1 MKRCS
6 TELKSLEKAL
16 PMFRKLLI
24 GSLLFLQSMLMAE
37 IREIDRIDE
46 LILEVD
52 PKTFVFLD
60 IDETL
65 IESPI
70 MLGGKAWRRYVCHV
84 MAKIRMPEQV
94 EQIHDKLTLFIAN
107 RVPYVPVE
115 NNAPACVKALQEKN
129 GPVFCLSARGRE
141 HWYDLFGI
149 DGEELSVT
157 HLKQAGFDFSS
168 FDKCANNPL
177 FSHPSYARGIFFAYP
192 IEDKGDL
199 ILELFSK
206 TDFRPSKVVFADDK
220 MSQVKGVQ
228 KALDTLGIP
237 SVCFHYSL
245 IDKYRPFDPL
255 TAYIQLEK
263 LFFEE
268 KVLSDCDAAPLK
280 GDYTDKNPDEL
291 FLELIPHIEEAI

>member
-1 MKRCS
+1 
-6 TELKSLEKAL
+6 
-16 PMFRKLLI
+16 MFRKLLI
-24 GSLLFLQSMLMAE
+24 GSVILLQSMLTAE

-70 MLGGKAWRRYVCHV
+70 MLGGKTWRRYVHHV
-84 MAKIRMPEQV
+84 VAKIRMAEQV
-94 EQIHDKLTLFIAN
+94 EQFHDKLTLFIAN
-107 RVPYVPVE
+107 RVPYVPIE
-115 NNAPACVKALQEKN
+115 NNAPACMKALQEKN
-129 GPVFCLSARGRE
+129 GLVFCLTARGRE
-141 HWYDLFGI
+141 HWYDLPGV
-149 DGEELSVT
+149 DGEELGVT

-168 FDKCANNPL
+168 DKWAYNPL

-192 IEDKGDL
+192 IEDKGEL

-220 MSQVKGVQ
+220 MSHVKSVQ

-268 KVLSDCDAAPLK
+268 KVLSDFDAAALK

-291 FLELIPHIEEAI
+291 FLELIPRIEEAI